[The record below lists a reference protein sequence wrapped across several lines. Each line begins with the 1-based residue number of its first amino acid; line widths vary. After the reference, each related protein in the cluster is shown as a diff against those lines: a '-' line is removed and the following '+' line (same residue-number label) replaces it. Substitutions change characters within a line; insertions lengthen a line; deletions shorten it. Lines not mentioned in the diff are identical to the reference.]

1 MITDIKH
8 CRAIFWK
15 AITDLMQEMFAA
27 GYEPHIRESQRTP
40 VQAWVNSRPA
50 GSKLCVE
57 TQNGT
62 FQVYPE
68 LVGGVGS
75 DTSLHKEMLAVD
87 IYIYKQGT
95 YVDDN
100 AVYKKF
106 GNKFKAQHKQ
116 FRWGGDFQKYNDKW
130 HFSMSPDGK
139 RA

>member
-15 AITDLMQEMFAA
+15 AITDLMQEMFEA

-50 GSKLCVE
+50 GSKLGV
-57 TQNGT
+57 QKPDGT
-62 FQVYPE
+62 LEFYPDP
-68 LVGGVGS
+68 VGGVGS
-75 DTSLHKEMLAVD
+75 SRSLHMEMLAVD
-87 IYIYKQGT
+87 IYIYEKGS
-95 YVDDN
+95 YVDDD
-100 AVYKKF
+100 AVYKMF
-106 GNKFKAQHKQ
+106 ADKFKLRHKQ
-116 FRWGGDFQKYNDKW
+116 FRWGGDFKTYNDKW